1 MKKISVILAILL
13 SVPFLAKLGAVAKY
27 FVQYKEYLIACE
39 NIERPEMNC
48 NGTCQFSKELAELDK
63 NTVPPDFPEVLKIEL
78 SLITIVKSVEI
89 IFHLDDCESSLKRSL
104 ANNQILSGFS
114 SLIVPPPRQV

>member
-1 MKKISVILAILL
+1 MRIFSFILAILL

-27 FVQYKEYLIACE
+27 FVQYQEYLIACE

-63 NTVPPDFPEVLKIEL
+63 NTVPPDFPEVVKIEL
-78 SLITIVKSVEI
+78 SLVTIIKPFNLVLDFHKLEKSSEWHSI
-89 IFHLDDCESSLKRSL
+89 H
-104 ANNQILSGFS
+104 NQILAGFS
-114 SLIVPPPRQV
+114 AIIVPPPRVA

>member
-1 MKKISVILAILL
+1 MKKISVILALLL

-27 FVQYKEYLIACE
+27 FVQYQEYLMACE

-63 NTVPPDFPEVLKIEL
+63 NTVPPDFPEVVKIEL
-78 SLITIVKSVEI
+78 SLVTVIKSFNLVLD
-89 IFHLDDCESSLKRSL
+89 FHKIEKSSEWRSIHNQTLD
-104 ANNQILSGFS
+104 GFS
-114 SLIVPPPRQV
+114 AVLVPPPRVA